1 MCACVDIAIA
11 VGERSVVVVHVG
23 FRAASFATVGVEGAP
38 VVARDSWLTV
48 LIYDRHCTR
57 TVAATAKQL

>member
-1 MCACVDIAIA
+1 
-11 VGERSVVVVHVG
+11 VVVHVG